1 MAQCSNCQFQNMP
14 GVTHC
19 GRCGASLTLRTAVI
33 NVHPPRAN
41 PRAKSWRKTF
51 MARFM
56 RSARGSARS
65 ANRQWGLSP
74 NTELP
79 SLGLLCRLVVPG
91 WAQIYSGQATFGKWL
106 LVGYAVLIAAA
117 AACFG
122 SSACSFL
129 LGMAFACHGISVY
142 DVARRSSAGF
152 RDRVFRVLL
161 GCGLLGA
168 LVYLPVYSFAT
179 RFVDA
184 VVIQQNRYPLQAGDV
199 LLVRRLSYSQLTP
212 RVGDVV
218 QYQIAGDSV
227 MGRTAA
233 GIAARYLMQ
242 GARIDRVLAGPGQ
255 VITWENG
262 QLTVDGQQSPWR
274 PLNPAGAPTS
284 LSVTLPSDS
293 WLLLPSTDINTAQ
306 FQPTQENWKTWSI
319 VKTPQIQGRVVWR
332 SWPWSRIGFV
342 DD

>member
-1 MAQCSNCQFQNMP
+1 M
-14 GVTHC
+14 
-19 GRCGASLTLRTAVI
+19 
-33 NVHPPRAN
+33 
-41 PRAKSWRKTF
+41 
-51 MARFM
+51 
-56 RSARGSARS
+56 
-65 ANRQWGLSP
+65 
-74 NTELP
+74 
-79 SLGLLCRLVVPG
+79 GLLYRLAVPG
-91 WAQIYSGQATFGKWL
+91 WAQIHSGQATFGKGL
-106 LVGYAVLIAAA
+106 LAGYVFCILAAA
-117 AACFG
+117 VCFG
-122 SSACSFL
+122 TSACSFL
-129 LGMAFACHGISVY
+129 LGMAFTCHSISVY
-142 DVARRSSAGF
+142 EVALRSSAGF
-152 RDRVFRVLL
+152 KDRVFRVLL
-161 GCGLLGA
+161 GSGLLGA

-233 GIAARYLMQ
+233 GIAAYLIQ

-262 QLTVDGQQSPWR
+262 QLTVDGQRSPWR

-306 FQPTQENWKTWSI
+306 FQPTQETWKTWSI
-319 VKTPQIQGRVVWR
+319 VKTPQIEGRIVWR

>member
-1 MAQCSNCQFQNMP
+1 MAECSNCQFQNMP

-41 PRAKSWRKTF
+41 RWAKTWRRTI

-56 RSARGSARS
+56 RSSRESVQFAK
-65 ANRQWGLSP
+65 RQWEFSP
-74 NTELP
+74 SMELP
-79 SLGLLCRLVVPG
+79 SLGLLCRLSVPG
-91 WAQIYSGQATFGKWL
+91 WAQIHSGQATFGKGL
-106 LVGYAVLIAAA
+106 LAGYAVLIAAA

-129 LGMAFACHGISVY
+129 LGMAFTCHGISVY
-142 DVARRSSAGF
+142 EVARRSSAGF

-168 LVYLPVYSFAT
+168 VVYLPVYSVTT

-199 LLVRRLSYSQLTP
+199 LLVRRFSHSRSTP

-218 QYQIAGDSV
+218 QYQIATDSV
-227 MGRTAA
+227 LGHTSA
-233 GIAARYLMQ
+233 GAAARYLIQ
-242 GARIDRVLAGPGQ
+242 GARMDRVLAGPGQ

-262 QLTVDGQQSPWR
+262 QLTVDGQRSPWR
-274 PLNPAGAPTS
+274 PLNPGGALQS

-293 WLLLPSTDINTAQ
+293 WFILPSTDIVTAQ
-306 FQPTQENWKTWSI
+306 FQPTQENWEMWSI
-319 VKTPQIQGRVVWR
+319 VKTSQIEGRIVWR

>member
-1 MAQCSNCQFQNMP
+1 MEF
-14 GVTHC
+14 
-19 GRCGASLTLRTAVI
+19 
-33 NVHPPRAN
+33 
-41 PRAKSWRKTF
+41 
-51 MARFM
+51 
-56 RSARGSARS
+56 
-65 ANRQWGLSP
+65 
-74 NTELP
+74 P
-79 SLGLLCRLVVPG
+79 SLALLCRLVVPG
-91 WAQIYSGQATFGKWL
+91 WAQIHGGQATFGKGL

-129 LGMAFACHGISVY
+129 LGMALACHGISVY
-142 DVARRSSAGF
+142 DVARRSSVAL

-168 LVYLPVYSFAT
+168 LVYLPAYSLAT
-179 RFVDA
+179 RYVDA

-199 LLVRRLSYSQLTP
+199 LLVRRFSYGRLTP

-218 QYQIAGDSV
+218 QYQIASDSV

-233 GIAARYLMQ
+233 GAAARYVIQ

-262 QLTVDGQQSPWR
+262 QLTVDGQRSPWR
-274 PLNPAGAPTS
+274 PLNPGGTPTS
-284 LSVTLPSDS
+284 LGVTLPSDS
-293 WLLLPSTDINTAQ
+293 WFILPSTDIVTTQ

-319 VKTPQIQGRVVWR
+319 VKTPQIEGQIVWR